1 MSSESLERRMLK
13 EAHRFERKRQ
23 HRKREP
29 TGGHQRCMLLRRN
42 DNSNQSRVEDC
53 ELSRQKRRLTGLL
66 ASVVSG
72 LELGVG
78 ADAVE
83 SSDTG

>member
-1 MSSESLERRMLK
+1 MSSESLERRKLK
-13 EAHRFERKRQ
+13 KAHRFERKRQ

-29 TGGHQRCMLLRRN
+29 TGGHQHCMLLRRKN
-42 DNSNQSRVEDC
+42 NSNQSRVE
-53 ELSRQKRRLTGLL
+53 EREFSRQKRKLTGLL